1 MYSYQ
6 FQQITNLTR
15 SISKHDNIIKISN
28 VSRLYQ
34 MLINVI
40 QIAINV
46 FILNNEIVC

>member
-1 MYSYQ
+1 MYTYQ
-6 FQQITNLTR
+6 FQQITNQTK
-15 SISKHDNIIKISN
+15 SILKHDNIIKYQN